1 MYQKSS
7 GACCCD
13 VRLYRHEF
21 PGVLEPGLVRHVR
34 VRACV
39 HGCSRQ
45 VVVDSW
51 PSPYVLRI

>member
-7 GACCCD
+7 GACGCD

-21 PGVLEPGLVRHVR
+21 PGVLEPRLVRHVR

-45 VVVDSW
+45 VVVNRRS
-51 PSPYVLRI
+51 SPNVLRI